1 LPLLPASSADTL
13 SLRSQL
19 TEIAKARRWARGH
32 AEAAGF
38 DEFDVDAVEL
48 ALAEALSN
56 VIRHGYQGDP
66 TKRIDLLV
74 EVDAERL
81 CVCVRDY
88 GPPFEPPAL
97 VPTDF
102 EMPGPGGYGLRL
114 IEELMDEVK
123 RDTSSGKG
131 TVLRLVKH
139 RRRSE
144 R

>member
-1 LPLLPASSADTL
+1 MPAVSSETL
-13 SLRSQL
+13 TLRSQL
-19 TEIAKARRWARGH
+19 TEIARAREWAREH
-32 AEAAGF
+32 AETAGF
-38 DEFDVDAVEL
+38 DELDVGAVEL

-66 TKRIDLLV
+66 TQKIDLLI
-74 EVDAERL
+74 EIDQEQM

-88 GPPFEPPAL
+88 GPPFDPPEL
-97 VPTDF
+97 VRTDF

-123 RDTSSGKG
+123 RDTSTGEG

-139 RRRSE
+139 RRRRRDE
-144 R
+144 N

>member
-1 LPLLPASSADTL
+1 LPASSTETL

-19 TEIAKARRWARGH
+19 TEIARARRWAREH

-38 DEFDVDAVEL
+38 DELDVGAVEL

-56 VIRHGYQGDP
+56 IIRHGYQGDP
-66 TKRIDLLV
+66 TQRIDLVV
-74 EVDAERL
+74 EVDQEVL
-81 CVCVRDY
+81 CVCIQDY
-88 GPPFEPPAL
+88 GPPFHPPSL
-97 VPTDF
+97 VRTDF

-123 RDTSSGKG
+123 RDTSGKG

-144 R
+144 T